1 MKHFPLL
8 QKKHSFIFAGF
19 HSNKK
24 KQFHLYGSTFTKA
37 GSPVLKRQG
46 KFANLT
52 FKKRLFNWLRF

>member
-24 KQFHLYGSTFTKA
+24 KQATREVCELDIQEKII
-37 GSPVLKRQG
+37 
-46 KFANLT
+46 
-52 FKKRLFNWLRF
+52 